1 MTTQA
6 LGTYLTLLNRSGS
19 AQFHFQ
25 NFYIEAASVWQGTAY
40 TFMPFGFSGVTVD
53 ADGEN
58 VEAQLVFPNN
68 ALSRDWAVTAAEDA
82 WIAKT
87 QMLVVD
93 PQGSPVRI
101 LHGYVGQ
108 VTSVTWDDTALSLR
122 TNSILDAVQST
133 VPHRRLNRNLVGAL
147 PVTDAIRL

>member
-82 WIAKT
+82 WVAKT

-108 VTSVTWDDTALSLR
+108 VTSVTWDDTALSLK
-122 TNSILDAVQST
+122 TSSILDAVQSNI
-133 VPHRRLNRNLVGAL
+133 PHRRLNRNLVGAL